1 MKLEIKKQFRDK
13 ETKELYIVGDVREF
27 DEARAEE
34 LIAHPAGL
42 VKVVQ
47 EEKPAEKPKKKKSP
61 KKKQEG

>member
-1 MKLEIKKQFRDK
+1 MKLEILKQFRDR
-13 ETKELYIVGDVREF
+13 ETKELYKVGAVIEF

-47 EEKPAEKPKKKKSP
+47 EEKTAEKPKKKKAP

>member
-1 MKLEIKKQFRDK
+1 MKLEILKQFRDR
-13 ETKELYIVGDVREF
+13 ETKELYMVGDVREF

-34 LIAHPAGL
+34 LIAHPTGL

-47 EEKPAEKPKKKKSP
+47 EEKPAEKPKKKKAP